1 MDQIPHNNMWEGRV
15 SRGQPRPLPGERNPS
30 AFKNF
35 GTSNTIWQSATKFCM
50 AIKLDRSE
58 VNVYSEDTPVALT
71 KTLVSDMTGD
81 LCAVANL
88 IVNL

>member
-1 MDQIPHNNMWEGRV
+1 
-15 SRGQPRPLPGERNPS
+15 
-30 AFKNF
+30 
-35 GTSNTIWQSATKFCM
+35 M